1 MVDLPSHKRAT
12 VSPKLVLPTQRLNPR
27 FRLLDSCGVSFRV
40 EVLRSD
46 RIAAR
51 SKSSPFGKDQ
61 GIIGFCEREA
71 CLDAA
76 HLDGALQHNPRCA
89 YIALPEQRACAR
101 NQSRRHRGFLGIGL
115 GIAPN
120 ARRW

>member
-1 MVDLPSHKRAT
+1 MLP
-12 VSPKLVLPTQRLNPR
+12 PQRLNPC
-27 FRLLDSCGVSFRV
+27 FRLLDSCGVRFRV

-51 SKSSPFGKDQ
+51 SKSSPFGQDQ

-71 CLDAA
+71 CLDAT
-76 HLDGALQHNPRCA
+76 HLDGALQHNPRRA
-89 YIALPEQRACAR
+89 YVSLPDQRARTRKQRCPY
-101 NQSRRHRGFLGIGL
+101 RGFLRIGL

-120 ARRW
+120 ARRWCPVGD